1 MIKGVY
7 TREYSHEY
15 YEYLSNDDKRLSENA
30 ESRGWEGRRKA
41 ISMNGGTFGRR
52 LPLRSL
58 VMFNTVPGS
67 RVGRVG
73 VAYQRVPPA
82 GVVVCPT
89 DPSQPPPRL
98 WEGRAKA
105 VFPSVNIKTPLPS
118 PYARQICM
126 TTKETRR
133 ERTGNRVSKL
143 TQKTTQRWFSPLDFN
158 RRFTGMRQRE
168 RERLQLWIEYILRL
182 VLERKFL
189 SFRFHGIPVVSCAR
203 SRERFD
209 KLLILSAEFETLAR
223 EIGSKSNE
231 FRVSPLP

>member
-15 YEYLSNDDKRLSENA
+15 YEYLSNDDKRFSENA

-73 VAYQRVPPA
+73 LAYQRVPPA

-126 TTKETRR
+126 TTKKLAAKGQETVSRSWPRKRR
-133 ERTGNRVSKL
+133 NDDSLLSIL
-143 TQKTTQRWFSPLDFN
+143 TADLREWD
-158 RRFTGMRQRE
+158 RE
-168 RERLQLWIEYILRL
+168 REREVTIVDRIYSPSRPRTEVSL
-182 VLERKFL
+182 VSVSRD
-189 SFRFHGIPVVSCAR
+189 PCCVVRSI
-203 SRERFD
+203 SREVR
-209 KLLILSAEFETLAR
+209 
-223 EIGSKSNE
+223 
-231 FRVSPLP
+231 

>member
-168 RERLQLWIEYILRL
+168 REGGYNCGSNIFSVSSSNGSFSRFGFTGSLLCRALD
-182 VLERKFL
+182 LER
-189 SFRFHGIPVVSCAR
+189 
-203 SRERFD
+203 
-209 KLLILSAEFETLAR
+209 
-223 EIGSKSNE
+223 GSIN
-231 FRVSPLP
+231 F